1 MKDGIK
7 LRNKSKEMTEKC
19 QFVEV
24 AADACFLNAG
34 ELAER
39 LRFHFL
45 IWSIYESLW
54 FWYVLQ
60 SSQQVVQE

>member
-45 IWSIYESLW
+45 I
-54 FWYVLQ
+54 
-60 SSQQVVQE
+60 